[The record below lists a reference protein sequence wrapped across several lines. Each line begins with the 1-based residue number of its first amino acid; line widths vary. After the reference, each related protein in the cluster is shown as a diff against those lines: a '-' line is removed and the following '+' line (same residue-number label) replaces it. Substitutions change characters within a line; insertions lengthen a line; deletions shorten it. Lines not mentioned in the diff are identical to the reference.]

1 LVQQKKNLEADLSEK
16 RNNAAVAKSDLKQKC
31 EKHLN
36 VNMPVFAD
44 IENILLEFG
53 ITAAA

>member
-1 LVQQKKNLEADLSEK
+1 VQQKKNLEADLSEK